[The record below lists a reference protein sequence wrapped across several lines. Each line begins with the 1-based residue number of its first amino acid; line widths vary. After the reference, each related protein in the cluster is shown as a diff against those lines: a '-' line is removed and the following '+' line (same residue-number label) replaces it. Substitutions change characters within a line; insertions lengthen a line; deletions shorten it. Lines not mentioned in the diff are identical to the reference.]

1 MGPLQYILLIGA
13 ALLGALLGMRL
24 PQLRKQ
30 WLHYLLSFSG
40 AYLLSITAV
49 HLLPEAFVGGDAR
62 VGLSLLA
69 GFFLQVVLEQFS
81 SGVEH
86 GHIHHHGGRATAL
99 PLLFGLGTHALIEG
113 APLTMV
119 SDVLHSGTHDGH
131 DHNHLLTAIALHKLP
146 AGFALA
152 VVLTG
157 VGFRQ
162 NQVWGMIAVFALM
175 SPLGALLGERLVP
188 APYVPLALGAVVGSL
203 LHVSTTI
210 LFESDEAQHHRLSVR
225 KLAVIAGGI
234 VVALLTGYV

>member
-1 MGPLQYILLIGA
+1 MGPLQYATLIAAVLAGA
-13 ALLGALLGMRL
+13 FLGTCL
-24 PQLRKQ
+24 PQLRER
-30 WLHYLLSFSG
+30 WLHFLLSFSG
-40 AYLLSITAV
+40 AYLLSITAI
-49 HLLPEAFVGGDAR
+49 HLLPEAFAGGDAA

-86 GHIHHHGGRATAL
+86 GHIHTHGGRSVAL
-99 PLLFGLGTHALIEG
+99 PLLVGLSVHALIEG
-113 APLTMV
+113 TPLTLV
-119 SDVLHSGTHDGH
+119 EDALHAGHGH

-162 NQVWGMIAVFALM
+162 NLVWALVTVFALM
-175 SPLGALLGERLVP
+175 SPLGAVLGERLVAP
-188 APYVPLALGAVVGSL
+188 AYVPYALGAVVGSL

-210 LFESDEAQHHRLSVR
+210 LFESDDARAHRLSLG
-225 KLAVIAGGI
+225 KLSVIAAGI
-234 VVALLTGYV
+234 VVALLTAYV

>member
-1 MGPLQYILLIGA
+1 MGPLQYLTIIGA
-13 ALLGALLGMRL
+13 VLLGALLGIRL
-24 PQLRKQ
+24 PQLREQ

-40 AYLLSITAV
+40 AYLLSIAAL
-49 HLLPEAFVGGDAR
+49 HLIPEAFAGGDAR

-69 GFFLQVVLEQFS
+69 GFFLQVLLEQFS

-86 GHIHHHGGRATAL
+86 GHIHTHGGRSMAL

-119 SDVLHSGTHDGH
+119 SDALHAGH
-131 DHNHLLTAIALHKLP
+131 VHAGEHNHLLTAIALHKLP

-152 VVLTG
+152 VVLRG

-162 NQVWGMIAVFALM
+162 NKTWLLVGLFSLM
-175 SPLGALLGERLVP
+175 SPAGALLGERLV
-188 APYVPLALGAVVGSL
+188 APEYVPLALGAVIGSL

-210 LFESDEAQHHRLSVR
+210 LFESDDARQHRLR
-225 KLAVIAGGI
+225 WQKLLVIAGGI
-234 VVALLTGYV
+234 VVALLTAYV

>member
-1 MGPLQYILLIGA
+1 MGLLQYATLIGA
-13 ALLGALLGMRL
+13 VLAGALLGLRL
-24 PQLRKQ
+24 PQLREQ

-49 HLLPEAFVGGDAR
+49 HLIPEAFVGGDAR
-62 VGLSLLA
+62 VGLSMLA
-69 GFFLQVVLEQFS
+69 GFFAQVLLEQFS

-86 GHIHHHGGRATAL
+86 GHIHTHGGRAMAL
-99 PLLFGLGTHALIEG
+99 PLLFGLGMHALIEG
-113 APLTMV
+113 APLTMME
-119 SDVLHSGTHDGH
+119 DALHGGH
-131 DHNHLLTAIALHKLP
+131 DHGHNHLLTAIALHKLP

-162 NQVWGMIAVFALM
+162 NRTWLLVGVFSLM

-188 APYVPLALGAVVGSL
+188 AAYVPLALGAVVGSL

-210 LFESDEAQHHRLSVR
+210 LFESDDARQHRLTSR
-225 KLAVIAGGI
+225 KLAVIAAGI
-234 VVALLTGYV
+234 VVALLTAYV